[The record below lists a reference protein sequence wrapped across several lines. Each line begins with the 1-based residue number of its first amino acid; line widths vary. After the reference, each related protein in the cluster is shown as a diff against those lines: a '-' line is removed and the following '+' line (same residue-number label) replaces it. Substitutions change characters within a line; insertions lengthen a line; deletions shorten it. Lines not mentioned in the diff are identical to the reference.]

1 MEFPSSLNVTIG
13 EQAVFYC
20 NHSATQDI
28 AWRVNETSLSVLN
41 LPTITTRR
49 FRPQDSL
56 GFIHELTIQALAEYN
71 QTSVQCLAYISG
83 SPAELSMPRANMSIQ
98 GNLTLSI
105 A

>member
-1 MEFPSSLNVTIG
+1 MTIG
-13 EQAVFYC
+13 DQAIFYC

-49 FRPQDSL
+49 IRLQDSVGG
-56 GFIHELTIQALAEYN
+56 GFIHELSIQALAEYN

-83 SPAELSMPRANMSIQ
+83 SSAELSMPGARILIQ
-98 GNLTLSI
+98 GKALNFNVY
-105 A
+105 